1 MNSHS
6 IDESVN
12 INELV
17 RRRLDDMTDQYI
29 YLTEQKDYINAGF
42 LREQGLEFA
51 KYADDQGHF
60 FYADDLTH
68 TLGE

>member
-12 INELV
+12 IEELIQ
-17 RRRLDDMTDQYI
+17 RRLDDMADQYMF
-29 YLTEQKDYINAGF
+29 LTEQKDYVNAEF
-42 LREQGLEFA
+42 LREQGLVFA

-68 TLGE
+68 ALGE

>member
-6 IDESVN
+6 VDESVN
-12 INELV
+12 IEELV
-17 RRRLDDMTDQYI
+17 QRRLDDISDQYTFLI
-29 YLTEQKDYINAGF
+29 EQKDYTNAEF